1 MQSSTGILMPTQ
13 ESICVAGAG
22 LVPWPGAGCRVCRT
36 NDKTTVQHPVAPSQT
51 IRGWAYICSLC
62 IASVATLYTTNNI
75 PSLFV
80 KPLSYG
86 AKLVMSASGGLG
98 HVDA

>member
-1 MQSSTGILMPTQ
+1 MPTQ

-62 IASVATLYTTNNI
+62 IASVATLYTTNKI
-75 PSLFV
+75 ASLFA

-86 AKLVMSASGGLG
+86 AKLVMSPSGGLG